1 MQSILSK
8 DRNSLLIYHN
18 CGINSLICVIVCP
31 GLSLYLCNIRMRNGY
46 SPKIQTTMETKKLH
60 FETLQLHVGQEQ
72 PDPATDARAVPIYQT
87 TSYVFRN
94 FGPCGSPLW
103 LAGPG
108 EYLRAVDEFHPG
120 CVRETCGGSGRR
132 CCRIGRSLGC
142 GSHHLCL

>member
-8 DRNSLLIYHN
+8 DRNCLLIYHN
-18 CGINSLICVIVCP
+18 CGIKFPNLCHCLPRLIA
-31 GLSLYLCNIRMRNGY
+31 LSLQHPNEKRFIHLKYKRQWKQRNC
-46 SPKIQTTMETKKLH
+46 
-60 FETLQLHVGQEQ
+60 TLRLYNFVGQNNPTRQLMPAPYLSIRQLRMYFVIRPMRQ
-72 PDPATDARAVPIYQT
+72 PA
-87 TSYVFRN
+87 
-94 FGPCGSPLW
+94 
-103 LAGPG
+103 LACRTE